1 MISPKS
7 SGRSSK
13 GNKNMKSLEGKVAMV
28 TGAGSKR
35 GMGRAVAVRLAREGA
50 DVIVLDKYAA
60 PKSIWPGDEGWGGL
74 EDVVKEVEARG
85 KKALAVVA
93 DVSKS
98 KEVDEAVAKAI
109 KKFAKIDIL
118 VHCGGIRGAMT
129 TPVTELSEEEW
140 RNIIDINLTGSF
152 LIAKAVARTM
162 VPDGQGKKIVLIGS
176 KAATEGY
183 AGSSG
188 YCASKHG
195 VLGLGRTLAAEL
207 AQYKINVNIINPGGF
222 ETNLRDSEII
232 KRAKDQ
238 GISLAEA
245 VEQESKKMGPGPR
258 IPLGRLGKPEEIA
271 DLVFFLVSDQSAYI
285 TGKAIDIDGGG

>member
-1 MISPKS
+1 
-7 SGRSSK
+7 
-13 GNKNMKSLEGKVAMV
+13 MKPLEGKVALV

-50 DVIVLDKYAA
+50 DVIILDKYAA
-60 PKSIWPGDEGWGGL
+60 PRSIWPGDEGWGGL
-74 EDVVKEVEARG
+74 EAVVKEIEATG
-85 KKALAVVA
+85 KKGLALVV
-93 DVSKS
+93 DVSNS
-98 KEVDEAVAKAI
+98 KEVDEAVGKAI
-109 KKFAKIDIL
+109 KKFGKIDIL

-129 TPVTELSEEEW
+129 TPVVELSEEEW
-140 RNIIDINLTGSF
+140 RSIIDINLTGSF
-152 LIAKAVARTM
+152 LITKAVARTM
-162 VPDGQGKKIVLIGS
+162 IPDGEGKKIVLIGS

-183 AGSSG
+183 PGSSG

-195 VLGLGRTLAAEL
+195 VLGLVRTLAAEL

-222 ETNLRDSEII
+222 ETNLRDDAII
-232 KRAKDQ
+232 TRAKTQ

-245 VEQESKKMGPGPR
+245 VAQESKKMGPGPR
-258 IPLGRLGKPEEIA
+258 IPLGRLGRPEEIA